1 MVPTRLRSSPSLYQ
15 PEQPDPQAQQGQR
28 DLPDPVDLRVQM
40 GLTALTVQLDL
51 PDLRGYAHALRT
63 SLRELVDDSRPLR
76 VCVKCTCVVLVCVR

>member
-1 MVPTRLRSSPSLYQ
+1 MVPTRLRSLPSLYQ

-51 PDLRGYAHALRT
+51 PDLRGLRG
-63 SLRELVDDSRPLR
+63 LQVPVVPPQDLELR
-76 VCVKCTCVVLVCVR
+76 VHLQDLLE

>member
-1 MVPTRLRSSPSLYQ
+1 MVPTRLRSLPSLYQ

-51 PDLRGYAHALRT
+51 PDLRGLQVPVVPPQD
-63 SLRELVDDSRPLR
+63 LELR
-76 VCVKCTCVVLVCVR
+76 VHLQDLLE

>member
-1 MVPTRLRSSPSLYQ
+1 MVPTRLRSLPSLYQ

-51 PDLRGYAHALRT
+51 RGLRGLQVPVVPPQD
-63 SLRELVDDSRPLR
+63 LELR
-76 VCVKCTCVVLVCVR
+76 VHLQDLLE

>member
-1 MVPTRLRSSPSLYQ
+1 MVPTRLRSLPSLYQ

-51 PDLRGYAHALRT
+51 PDLRGLRD
-63 SLRELVDDSRPLR
+63 LQVPVVPPQDLELQVHLQDL
-76 VCVKCTCVVLVCVR
+76 LE

>member
-1 MVPTRLRSSPSLYQ
+1 MVPTRLRSLPSLYQ

-51 PDLRGYAHALRT
+51 RGLRDLQVPVVPPQDL
-63 SLRELVDDSRPLR
+63 ELR
-76 VCVKCTCVVLVCVR
+76 VHLQDLLE